1 MFKSIIIAIKQCFN
15 QLFFYFVKPTAANLG
30 FNKLCVNAKC
40 LLHHRFKCKLKFLI
54 IIIFIFRL
62 KLQSF
67 MSNHKC
73 KNQTYMRVWLKSLK
87 NPPVAEDVDKEDAET
102 IVKIAVS
109 RGFQDYRYNN
119 KYAKIALLQEEL
131 RKTIEKAR
139 MENNS
144 EQQANKSCDNTL

>member
-1 MFKSIIIAIKQCFN
+1 
-15 QLFFYFVKPTAANLG
+15 
-30 FNKLCVNAKC
+30 
-40 LLHHRFKCKLKFLI
+40 
-54 IIIFIFRL
+54 
-62 KLQSF
+62 
-67 MSNHKC
+67 
-73 KNQTYMRVWLKSLK
+73 MRVWLKSLK

-131 RKTIEKAR
+131 RKKIEKAR